1 MPSPENRVSQVALLS
16 RHPHGEAYEKLE
28 RLSLILPF
36 YFASN
41 STVARVPRL
50 FRPFPPPRPYRG
62 YDRLSQILRHISS
75 CVYRKIKQRGP
86 ISPKEVQASMIAGRL
101 VISSNF
107 ASEHIRSALHNA
119 LQAPQG
125 IQLAEANPVAGTPK
139 PHHVREH
146 RHARKLA
153 SFTRT
158 DDPTLRA
165 MVAHAGAEMHI
176 GANDEAH
183 SGVGALKP
191 DALLRQFTAN
201 IWQLRS
207 TLQCAAKG
215 DFTGLVVVP
224 SFSFSG
230 LVALLPEG
238 VSHARHAERNMADY
252 LAVHATALRAAS
264 YQFFG
269 VHENTP
275 LVIPM
280 EGRFV
285 PCGACYEQER
295 LESQPGGKGL
305 FDPHDGGYLLYR
317 SSYRLGP
324 FFPNEVQYYA
334 TGSLDASPQLGYGKA
349 RSISWRLLHQPER
362 LYASHQ
368 PVVATSYL
376 NSDSEEE

>member
-1 MPSPENRVSQVALLS
+1 
-16 RHPHGEAYEKLE
+16 
-28 RLSLILPF
+28 
-36 YFASN
+36 
-41 STVARVPRL
+41 
-50 FRPFPPPRPYRG
+50 
-62 YDRLSQILRHISS
+62 
-75 CVYRKIKQRGP
+75 
-86 ISPKEVQASMIAGRL
+86 MIAGRL

-107 ASEHIRSALHNA
+107 ASEHISSALHNA
-119 LQAPQG
+119 LQAPQD
-125 IQLAEANPVAGTPK
+125 INLAETNTVADTPK
-139 PHHVREH
+139 PHHVRER

-153 SFTRT
+153 SFTQT
-158 DDPTLRA
+158 DDPTLHA

-176 GANDEAH
+176 KAQDGAH
-183 SGVGALKP
+183 SGVTALSP

-215 DFTGLVVVP
+215 DFTGLVVVSSL
-224 SFSFSG
+224 SFNG
-230 LVALLPEG
+230 LAELLPEG
-238 VSHARHAERNMADY
+238 VTQARHAERNMTDY
-252 LAVHATALRAAS
+252 LAVHATALREAS
-264 YQFFG
+264 HQFFG

-275 LVIPM
+275 LVIPI

-295 LESQPGGKGL
+295 LESRPGGGGL
-305 FDPHDGGYLLYR
+305 FDPNEGGYLLYR

-334 TGSLDASPQLGYGKA
+334 TGSLDASPELGCGKA

-368 PVVATSYL
+368 PVVAASYL